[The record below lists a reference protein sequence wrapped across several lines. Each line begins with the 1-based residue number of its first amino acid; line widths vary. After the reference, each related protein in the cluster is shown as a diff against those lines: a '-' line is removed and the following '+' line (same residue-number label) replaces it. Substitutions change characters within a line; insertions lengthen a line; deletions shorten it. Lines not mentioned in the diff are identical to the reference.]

1 MANNLIGTG
10 APYLYDYINAYNGS
24 IDPSTVHVKNTGLN
38 RYFQKYLMQKA
49 ISVFEW
55 NLPENWA
62 ENYFLY
68 VLYCWGFI
76 AVFETNKY
84 GVIPQGC
91 GLKGY
96 NIFYQPTNAI
106 ITNPLLRGSIEP
118 RIGQQCTIIKLQPNY
133 SGILDIVDF
142 YANLMALTTEALG
155 VNLVNSKLSYVFGS
169 ENKAQAESFK
179 KMFDQIAS
187 GEPATFID
195 KNLFDEEGR
204 PRWFTFSQNLK
215 ESYLADDLLSCLR
228 KIDAM
233 FSTDIGIP
241 NANTD
246 KKERLITDEV
256 NANNFETRSK
266 CVLWLDTLKKGIKET
281 NEMFGLDLSVDWR
294 KDLKEDTENVNFN
307 TDIV

>member
-1 MANNLIGTG
+1 MYNTIGKG

-49 ISVFEW
+49 ISVFKW
-55 NLPENWA
+55 TLPETWA

-68 VLYCWGFI
+68 VLYSWGYI
-76 AVFETNKY
+76 AVFETDKY

-91 GLKGY
+91 GLRGY
-96 NIFYQPTNAI
+96 NIFYQPTHAV
-106 ITNPLLRGSIEP
+106 ITNPLIQGLKEP
-118 RIGQQCTIIKLQPNY
+118 QIGKQCSIIKLQPTY
-133 SGILDIVDF
+133 SGILDIVDY
-142 YANLMALTTEALG
+142 YANLMALATEALG
-155 VNLVNSKLSYVFGS
+155 VNLLNSKLSYVFAA

-179 KMFDQIAS
+179 DMYDKVSS
-187 GEPATFID
+187 GEPAVFID
-195 KNLFDEEGR
+195 KKLFKDDGS
-204 PRWFTFSQNLK
+204 PNWFTFSQNIR
-215 ESYLADDLLSCLR
+215 ESYIADDLLSELR

-266 CVLWLDTLKKGIKET
+266 CELWLDTLEKGIRET
-281 NEMFGLDLSVDWR
+281 NKMFGLNISVDWR
-294 KDLKEDTENVNFN
+294 DDLKGGVENAINNGDV
-307 TDIV
+307 